1 MKAKASTVGFNMDDI
16 SDDVL
21 VLLLYLKRNLDDP
34 KVKTKTQEHPIIK
47 QFTEVMKLIYL
58 GEK

>member
-1 MKAKASTVGFNMDDI
+1 MDDI